1 MGETARLR
9 IGDLEFEWD
18 IDKSASN
25 LRKHGVSFVEA
36 VTAFA
41 DELSLTIDDPDHSE
55 EEDRFL
61 LVGLSS
67 DRRLLVVVHVV
78 RDVRYRII
86 SARKAAKYERKN
98 YEENT

>member
-18 IDKSASN
+18 IEKAGFN
-25 LRKHGVSFVEA
+25 KRKHGVSFVEA
-36 VTAFA
+36 VTAFSDA
-41 DELSLTIDDPDHSE
+41 LSLTIDDPDHSE
-55 EEDRFL
+55 DEDRFV
-61 LVGLSS
+61 LVGTST

-86 SARKAAKYERKN
+86 SARKASKHERKS
-98 YEENT
+98 YEEST

>member
-9 IGDLEFEWD
+9 IGSLEFEWD
-18 IDKSASN
+18 IDKAASN

-36 VTAFA
+36 VTAFS
-41 DELSLTIDDPDHSE
+41 DRLSLTINDPDHSE
-55 EEDRFL
+55 DEDRFL
-61 LVGLSS
+61 LVGLSV

-86 SARKAAKYERKN
+86 SARKAGKHERKN
-98 YEENT
+98 YEENS